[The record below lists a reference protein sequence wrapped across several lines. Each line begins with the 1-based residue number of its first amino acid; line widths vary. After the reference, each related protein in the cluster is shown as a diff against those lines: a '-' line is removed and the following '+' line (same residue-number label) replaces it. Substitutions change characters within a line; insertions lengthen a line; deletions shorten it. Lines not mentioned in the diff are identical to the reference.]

1 MNYIEEALLR
11 QGELLRR
18 LAGTRGRAAL
28 EMREG
33 ERSPSLPE
41 ESWEAAERDVT
52 IPREAGEAAPFR
64 RNSGA
69 ESIPEIA
76 VRGRTDEAAEAAGR
90 VAEVPAES
98 GGTAEAAAWAGARE
112 LSLRCER
119 DARRYDGAFSPD

>member
-11 QGELLRR
+11 QGELLRQ

-41 ESWEAAERDVT
+41 ESWETAEGDVT
-52 IPREAGEAAPFR
+52 IPGQAGEAPAPR
-64 RNSGA
+64 RRGGA
-69 ESIPEIA
+69 EDIPA
-76 VRGRTDEAAEAAGR
+76 LTARGGTDGTAEEVGR
-90 VAEVPAES
+90 AAEVPAES
-98 GGTAEAAAWAGARE
+98 GGTAEAAAWAGVRE

>member
-1 MNYIEEALLR
+1 MNYIEKALLR

-18 LAGTRGRAAL
+18 LAGSQGRAAL

-41 ESWEAAERDVT
+41 ESWETAEGNVLLPWAAGETAVPQRSGGAEAISESAARGRADGAAEET
-52 IPREAGEAAPFR
+52 GTA
-64 RNSGA
+64 
-69 ESIPEIA
+69 
-76 VRGRTDEAAEAAGR
+76 
-90 VAEVPAES
+90 AEVPLES

-112 LSLRCER
+112 ISLRCER